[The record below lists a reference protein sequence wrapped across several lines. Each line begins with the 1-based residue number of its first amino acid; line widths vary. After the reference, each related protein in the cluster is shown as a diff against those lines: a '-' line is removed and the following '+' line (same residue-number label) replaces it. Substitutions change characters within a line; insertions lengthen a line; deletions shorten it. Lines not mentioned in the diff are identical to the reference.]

1 MERRT
6 AGRTPSVYALGGAFT
21 PGGGQSAGGPPRS
34 ISPGDLFGGG
44 QGRTPGSGRA
54 LGRSDL
60 GGGARTPGR
69 RFLRR
74 SLTPAPTMSGGRT
87 PRGPGGAQS
96 GGDPWGPGG
105 SQGASDGH
113 LSHEQEMLVWGTNVN
128 INDSKER
135 FGRFFHGFLGE
146 QNLPKYPVLL
156 RETIQAGG
164 TALNLD
170 CSNLESYDPDL
181 YMQLVHYPQEIIP
194 IFDLETD
201 SFAQDVVHELGE
213 DGPMGPYRIQVR
225 TFNLR
230 ESKSMR
236 LLDPQ
241 DIDQLVSLQGMVTR
255 VSSVVPELK
264 QAQLKCGRCGFEPE
278 LVPVDRGRVE
288 IPERCPHPQCNA
300 EKSMTLEHSRSF
312 FGNKQVVKLQE
323 TPENI
328 PEGETARTMTMYL
341 FDDMV
346 DVVKPGDRVTTTG
359 VYRAVAARVN
369 PRVRTLKSVFRTYI
383 DVIHVAKEETRHF
396 AELLNSASD
405 AGRAEGTEGYV
416 EGDATRG
423 VQEER
428 VAELQ
433 ALARD
438 PEILDK
444 LVASL
449 APSVWEL
456 DDVKKGILCLLFG
469 GARKELG
476 EAKARFRGE
485 INCLLCGDPGTSKS
499 QLLSYVHKLAPRGIY
514 TSGRGSS
521 AVGLTAHVTRDPDTR
536 DMVLES
542 GALVLSDMGVC
553 CIDEFDKMSEGA
565 RSILH
570 EVMEQQTVSLAKA
583 GIICTLNARTSVLAS
598 ANPVGSRYNPAI
610 SVVENLQLPPSLM
623 SRFDLIFLMLD
634 KADKVTDS
642 RLARHLVALHY
653 EIPPESRRSVIP
665 AKLLR
670 DYIAYARAM
679 CTPTISNAAAEAIV
693 NNYVEMRQMGSVG
706 SVKEKVVTATPRQL
720 EGLIR
725 IAESLAKMQ
734 LAPEVTEAHVDE
746 AYRLIKVAMQQ
757 SATDP
762 RTGKIDM
769 DLIQTGVSAS
779 TRSARKQLAQELT
792 ALLQK
797 LGAPAHVNDLLRDI
811 RSQAPGVDISPNEI
825 REALRLLVE
834 DRAAD
839 MMGDV
844 VRLVA

>member
-1 MERRT
+1 M
-6 AGRTPSVYALGGAFT
+6 YALGGAFT
-21 PGGGQSAGGPPRS
+21 PGGGQSAGGPARGT
-34 ISPGDLFGGG
+34 SPFERFGT
-44 QGRTPGSGRA
+44 RTPGSGRG

-60 GGGARTPGR
+60 GAGARTPGR
-69 RFLRR
+69 RFVRR

-87 PRGPGGAQS
+87 PRGPGGSQ

-146 QNLPKYPVLL
+146 SNLPKYPVLL
-156 RETIQAGG
+156 RETILAGG

-201 SFAQDVVHELGE
+201 SFAQEVVQELGE
-213 DGPMGPYRIQVR
+213 DGPMEPYRIQVR

-264 QAQLKCGRCGFEPE
+264 QAQLKCGRCGHEPD

-288 IPERCPHPQCNA
+288 FPPRCPRPECNA
-300 EKSMTLEHSRSF
+300 EKSMELEHSRSF

-346 DVVKPGDRVTTTG
+346 DVVKPGDRVTVTG

-369 PRVRTLKSVFRTYI
+369 PRVRTLKSVFRTYV
-383 DVIHVAKEETRHF
+383 DVIHVSKEETRHF
-396 AELLNSASD
+396 AELLSAPSD
-405 AGRAEGTEGYV
+405 AGRAEGSEGYV
-416 EGDATRG
+416 EGDTTRSA
-423 VQEER
+423 QEER

-433 ALARD
+433 ELARD

-476 EAKARFRGE
+476 EDRTRFRGE

-653 EIPPESRRSVIP
+653 EVPPESRRSVIP

-670 DYIAYARAM
+670 DYIAYARATCM
-679 CTPTISNAAAEAIV
+679 PSMSNAAAESIV
-693 NNYVEMRQMGSVG
+693 NSYVEMRQMGSVG

-734 LAPEVTEAHVDE
+734 LAQEVTREHVEE